1 MKYDDEIL
9 RVYITDLAA
18 YNNGFLVGEWVS
30 LPLDPA
36 KLTYKIREILTEGQL
51 QCNDAQHHEEW
62 FITDYEW
69 TGGASMFTV
78 DEYADV
84 FALND
89 LVDELSGLCEHELLQ
104 VKFLHYGGY
113 DIRYSIDN
121 HDDVEIHD
129 YRSSNSFKDV
139 YELLAEDLVDEG
151 CFGEIPANL
160 INYLDYSAIGRD
172 LSFDYTEFEDMI
184 LGRAS

>member
-1 MKYDDEIL
+1 ML
-9 RVYITDLAA
+9 NLYITDLAA
-18 YNNGFLVGEWVS
+18 YNNGFLIGEWVS
-30 LPLDPA
+30 LPLDSA

-51 QCNDAQHHEEW
+51 QCKSSQHHEEW

-69 TGGASMFTV
+69 EDDFSMTV

-89 LVDELSGLCEHELLQ
+89 IIEELSGLSEYELHQ

-113 DIRYSIDN
+113 DIRYSINN
-121 HDDVEIHD
+121 HDDVQIYD
-129 YRSSNSFKDV
+129 YRSSTSFKDV

-160 INYLDYSAIGRD
+160 THYIDYSAIGRD
-172 LSFDYTEFEDMI
+172 LSFDYTEFEDGL

>member
-1 MKYDDEIL
+1 MLQI
-9 RVYITDLAA
+9 YITDLAA
-18 YNNGFLVGEWVS
+18 YNNGYLIGEWVS
-30 LPLDPA
+30 LPLDGA
-36 KLTYKIREILTEGQL
+36 KLTYKIREILAEGQL
-51 QCNDAQHHEEW
+51 KCKSSQHHEEW

-69 TGGASMFTV
+69 TEDHSLFTV

-84 FALND
+84 FALNN
-89 LVDELSGLCEHELLQ
+89 LVDELSGLSEHELLQ
-104 VKFLHYGGY
+104 VQFLLYEGY
-113 DIRYSIDN
+113 DMRYSIDN
-121 HDDVEIHD
+121 HEDVSIYD

-160 INYLDYSAIGRD
+160 IYYIDYSAIGRD
-172 LSFDYTEFEDMI
+172 LSFDYTEFEHGL

>member
-1 MKYDDEIL
+1 MLNLYL
-9 RVYITDLAA
+9 TDLAA
-18 YNNGFLVGEWVS
+18 YNSCYLIGEWVS
-30 LPLDPA
+30 LPLDGA
-36 KLTYKIREILTEGQL
+36 KLTYKIREILAEGQL
-51 QCNDAQHHEEW
+51 QCKSSQHHEEW

-69 TGGASMFTV
+69 EADLSLFKV

-89 LVDELSGLCEHELLQ
+89 LVEELSSLDEHELLQ
-104 VKFLHYGGY
+104 VQFLLYEGY

-121 HDDVEIHD
+121 HDDVQIYD

-151 CFGEIPANL
+151 CYGEIPANL
-160 INYLDYSAIGRD
+160 THYIDYSAIGRD
-172 LSFDYTEFEDMI
+172 LSFDYTEFDHRL
-184 LGRAS
+184 LGRTS

>member
-1 MKYDDEIL
+1 LLKIH
-9 RVYITDLAA
+9 IADLSAC
-18 YNNGFLVGEWVS
+18 NSGFLIGEWVS
-30 LPLDPA
+30 LPLDSA
-36 KLTYKIREILTEGQL
+36 KLTYKIREILAEGQL
-51 QCNDAQHHEEW
+51 QCKSSLHHEEW

-69 TGGASMFTV
+69 TEDHSLFTV

-89 LVDELSGLCEHELLQ
+89 LVDELSSLDEHELLQ
-104 VKFLHYGGY
+104 VQFFLYEGY

-121 HDDVEIHD
+121 HDDAQIYD

-151 CFGEIPANL
+151 CFGEIPSNL
-160 INYLDYSAIGRD
+160 INYIDYSLIGRD
-172 LSFDYTEFEDMI
+172 LSFDYTEFEDGL

>member
-1 MKYDDEIL
+1 MLKIYL
-9 RVYITDLAA
+9 TDLAA
-18 YNNGFLVGEWVS
+18 YNNGFLIGEWVS

-36 KLTYKIREILTEGQL
+36 KLTYKIREILVEGQL
-51 QCNDAQHHEEW
+51 QCKSSQHHEEW

-69 TGGASMFTV
+69 EDDLSLLKV

-89 LVDELSGLCEHELLQ
+89 LVDELSSLDEHELLQ
-104 VKFLHYGGY
+104 VQFLLYEGY
-113 DIRYSIDN
+113 DMRYSIDN
-121 HDDVEIHD
+121 HDDVSIYD

-160 INYLDYSAIGRD
+160 INYIDYSAIGRD
-172 LSFDYTEFEDMI
+172 LSFDYTEFDHGL

>member
-1 MKYDDEIL
+1 MVD
-9 RVYITDLAA
+9 VFITDLYA

-30 LPLDPA
+30 LPLDSA
-36 KLTYKIREILTEGQL
+36 KLTYKIREILAEGQL
-51 QCNDAQHHEEW
+51 QCKSNQHHTEW

-69 TGGASMFTV
+69 TDATSMFTV

-89 LVDELSGLCEHELLQ
+89 LVDELSGLSEHELLQ
-104 VKFLHYGGY
+104 CQFLLHEGY
-113 DIRYSIDN
+113 DFEYAIANYEDISIY
-121 HDDVEIHD
+121 D
-129 YRSSNSFKDV
+129 YRSSSSFKDI

-151 CFGEIPANL
+151 CFGDIPANL
-160 INYLDYSAIGRD
+160 TYYIDYSAIGRD
-172 LSFDYTEFEDMI
+172 LSMDYTEFQDGL

>member
-1 MKYDDEIL
+1 MKHDNEVL

-30 LPLDPA
+30 LPLDSA
-36 KLTYKIREILTEGQL
+36 KLTYKIREILAEGQL

-69 TGGASMFTV
+69 EGDFSMIV

-89 LVDELSGLCEHELLQ
+89 LVDELSVLSEHELLQ
-104 VKFLHYGGY
+104 CQFLLHEGY
-113 DIRYSIDN
+113 EFDYAIEN
-121 HDDVEIHD
+121 HDDVIIYD
-129 YRSSNSFKDV
+129 YRSSTSFKDI
-139 YELLAEDLVDEG
+139 YELLAEELVDDG
-151 CFGEIPANL
+151 CFGEIPDAL
-160 INYLDYSAIGRD
+160 VHYLDYSKIGRD
-172 LSFDYTEFEDMI
+172 LSFDFSEFSDGL

>member
-1 MKYDDEIL
+1 MLNI
-9 RVYITDLAA
+9 YITDLAA
-18 YNNGFLVGEWVS
+18 YNNGFLIGEWVT
-30 LPLDPA
+30 LPLDA
-36 KLTYKIREILTEGQL
+36 ANLTYKIREILAEGQL
-51 QCNDAQHHEEW
+51 QCKASQHHEEC
-62 FITDYEW
+62 FITDYEF
-69 TGGASMFTV
+69 TDGASLFSV

-89 LVDELSGLCEHELLQ
+89 LTDELSGLDEHELLQ
-104 VKFLHYGGY
+104 CQFLLHEGY

-121 HDDVEIHD
+121 HDDVTIYD

-160 INYLDYSAIGRD
+160 INYIDYARIGRD
-172 LSFDYTEFEDMI
+172 LSFDYTEFEHGL